1 MRILAIGSHPDDIE
15 FGCAGTLIKASQY
28 GHEVSILV
36 MTRGGHGAR
45 EEVRAAE
52 QEEAAGLMGA
62 QKVFWGDYEDTR
74 IPMGTETI
82 QFIESVITKVG
93 PDLIF
98 VHSPHD
104 THQDHRH
111 LAQATNSAT
120 RYVKNVLYYEG
131 PTTQDFGPT
140 VFEDI
145 GEIIEEKLSALQAH
159 SSQVMKTRVEDQS
172 ILDVARST
180 ANYRGIQSRV
190 KYAEAF
196 LSSRLFLSIKDRK

>member
-15 FGCAGTLIKASQY
+15 FGCAGTLIKAGQN
-28 GHEVSILV
+28 GHETSILV
-36 MTRGGHGAR
+36 MTRGGHGER
-45 EEVRAAE
+45 EDVRVAE
-52 QEEAAGLMGA
+52 QEEAARLMGI
-62 QKVFWGDYEDTR
+62 KTVFWGDYEDTR
-74 IPMGTETI
+74 IPMSTETI
-82 QFIESVITKVG
+82 QFIESVIKEVG

-104 THQDHRH
+104 THQDHLH

-120 RYVKNVLYYEG
+120 RYIKNVLYYEG

-145 GEIIEEKLSALQAH
+145 GGIIEEKLNALKAH
-159 SSQVMKTRVEDQS
+159 SSQVMKTRIEDQS

>member
-15 FGCAGTLIKASQY
+15 FGCAGTLIKAGQN
-28 GHEVSILV
+28 GHETSILV
-36 MTRGGHGAR
+36 MTRGGHGER
-45 EEVRAAE
+45 EEVRVTE
-52 QEEAAGLMGA
+52 QEEAARLMGI
-62 QKVFWGDYEDTR
+62 KTVFWGDYEDTR
-74 IPMGTETI
+74 IPMSTEII
-82 QFIESVITKVG
+82 QFIESVIGKVE

-120 RYVKNVLYYEG
+120 RYIKNVLYYEG
-131 PTTQDFGPT
+131 PTTQDFGPA

-145 GEIIEEKLSALQAH
+145 GGIIEEKLSALEAH
-159 SSQVMKTRVEDQS
+159 SSQVMKTHIEDQS

-196 LSSRLFLSIKDRK
+196 FSSRLFLSIKDRK